1 MLQPKFIHNFTGH
14 LISLC
19 LGILSMAKVSSNYIE
34 VSVLH
39 AEVVGDTALIANHAF
54 HGSFGDF
61 HPSDIWDLVDELI
74 SDEHYEEHLPH
85 LQELSRDSIKA

>member
-19 LGILSMAKVSSNYIE
+19 LGILSMAKVSSDYIE

-39 AEVVGDTALIANHAF
+39 AKVVRDATFVANHAF
-54 HGSFGDF
+54 HGSLSDF
-61 HPSDIWDLVDELI
+61 HPSNIWDLVDELI
-74 SDEHYEEHLPH
+74 SDEHYEKHLPH
-85 LQELSRDSIKA
+85 L